1 MSTTNLT
8 NPLTISLLI
17 AFFLII
23 IYYLVIF
30 VRLAF
35 YKAKKNNAYPPAI
48 IIIVAKDESYN
59 LKKNLPFIC
68 EQKYPSEYE
77 ILVVDDN
84 STTSISYSL
93 GYFCSQMNG
102 KFFLRL

>member
-17 AFFLII
+17 VFFLII

-35 YKAKKNNAYPPAI
+35 YKAKKNNAYPPAS

-59 LKKNLPFIC
+59 LKKIYHSFVSKNILMNM
-68 EQKYPSEYE
+68 KY
-77 ILVVDDN
+77 
-84 STTSISYSL
+84 
-93 GYFCSQMNG
+93 
-102 KFFLRL
+102 